1 MGGGER
7 ALPSARFFSRTCV
20 FLLSKFSLVAANK
33 AFYCGVVSAM
43 ADTVSARG
51 VPVPG
56 PNPQTNSREG
66 QGQASPLLSLGIAAE
81 QLYLSPMLCP
91 SSFRGCQ
98 VIWQHRE
105 EELSDLCNMFF
116 TVVFHQSEFKQI

>member
-1 MGGGER
+1 M
-7 ALPSARFFSRTCV
+7 CV

-33 AFYCGVVSAM
+33 AFYCGVVSAI
-43 ADTVSARG
+43 ADTVSVQG

-81 QLYLSPMLCP
+81 QLYLSLALCP
-91 SSFRGCQ
+91 RSFRVCQ
-98 VIWQHRE
+98 VISQPRD
-105 EELSDLCNMFF
+105 EELSDLRNMFSQLRFIKVSLSRF
-116 TVVFHQSEFKQI
+116 TVTVSTW